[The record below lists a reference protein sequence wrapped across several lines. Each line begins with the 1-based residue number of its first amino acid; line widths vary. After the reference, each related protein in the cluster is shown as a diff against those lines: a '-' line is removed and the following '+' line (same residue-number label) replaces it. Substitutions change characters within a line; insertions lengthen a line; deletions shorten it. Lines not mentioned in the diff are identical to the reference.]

1 MLIAFYAPMK
11 SPDHPVPSGDRRMG
25 QLLMQAMDHGGHQI
39 HLASQHRAYDGIG
52 DADTQAAIKQE
63 GDRQAMGLLDA
74 YVAGKVAAPE
84 LWFSY
89 HLYHKAPDWI
99 GPRISEALNIP
110 YVIAEASYAAKQ
122 ADGPWD
128 QGLRASERAI
138 QMASMVI
145 SLNPTDDG
153 GVTPLLRPGARI
165 ASLSPFIDTQPYAA
179 AVREKTVYRAMA
191 AGQYNISPT
200 VPWLMCV
207 AMMRHGDKLK
217 SYECLGQALAKI
229 QDRPWNLIVVGDGPA
244 RDQVETAMA
253 DIKDRVHWIGT
264 QDIESL
270 PGIYA
275 ACDLYVW
282 PAINEAFGMAFVE
295 AQAAGLTVV
304 AGDAGGVS
312 GVVNAPE
319 CGTLVAP
326 GNADQMAQAIA
337 DLLDNPNMLQA
348 MSNRAQQHTWQHH
361 GLNSAAQSLNQLLSE
376 VA

>member
-1 MLIAFYAPMK
+1 MA
-11 SPDHPVPSGDRRMG
+11 

-39 HLASQHRAYDGIG
+39 HLASQHRAYDGTG
-52 DADTQAAIKQE
+52 DAESQAAIKQE

-74 YVAGKVAAPE
+74 YAAGKIEAPK

-99 GPRISEALNIP
+99 GPRVSEALNIP

-122 ADGPWD
+122 SGGPWD

-138 QMASMVI
+138 GMASMVI

-153 GVTPLLRPGARI
+153 CVAPFLRPGARI
-165 ASLSPFIDTQPYAA
+165 AQLSPFIDTQPYASA
-179 AVREKTVYRAMA
+179 ARERTVYRAMT
-191 AGQYNISPT
+191 AGQYNIDPS

-207 AMMRHGDKLK
+207 AMMRPGDKLQ
-217 SYECLGQALAKI
+217 SYECLGQSLAKVGALAKI
-229 QDRPWNLIVVGDGPA
+229 QDRPWNLLVVGDGPA
-244 RDQVETAMA
+244 RDQVKDALSPVA
-253 DIKDRVHWIGT
+253 DRVHWIGA

-295 AQAAGLTVV
+295 AQAAGLAVV
-304 AGDAGGVS
+304 AGNVGGVS

-319 CGTLVAP
+319 CGTLVEP
-326 GNADQMAQAIA
+326 GNTDQMAQAIA
-337 DLLDNPNMLQA
+337 DLLDDTGKLQT
-348 MSNRAQQHTWQHH
+348 MSDRAQQHTWQHH
-361 GLNSAAQSLNQLLSE
+361 GLNGAAQSLNHLLAE
-376 VA
+376 VT